1 MHIPFD
7 KNVFKEAVLTNI
19 KERTGK
25 TPEEATSEDIY
36 QAVSEAIMAY
46 IAVDWTNTKNKIAAS
61 EAKQAFYFS
70 AEFLMGRAFDN
81 NIINFGLQHG
91 IIEMLEDLHLDL
103 NLIEDQEPDAALGN
117 GGLGRLAACFLDSL
131 ATMGYAGHGY
141 GIRYKYGMFE
151 QKIQNGYQ
159 VEAPDNWLKKGD
171 PWEVRRDS
179 DAVYVKFGG
188 RVDNVME
195 DSGRIGFRR
204 NNAETIIAVPYDMPI
219 IGYKNGCINTLRL
232 WQAQAPE
239 PFDLT
244 AFNNGE
250 FEQAVVA
257 QNNAENI
264 SRVLYPNDYSY
275 QGKEL
280 RLRQQYFFTSASLQ
294 DIITKFVHK
303 YGDHGWEKFPEKV
316 AIQLNDTHPVVAIP
330 ELMRLF
336 MDWKGLDWDF
346 AWQLTTQTF
355 AYTNHTV
362 LAEALEVWD
371 LNLFRGLLPRIYQ
384 IVEEINRRFMDEL
397 RTKYP
402 NDHHRQSRMSILDH
416 GQIKMAH
423 LAIVGSHSVNGVAK
437 LHTQILEREVLK
449 DWYELYPE
457 KFQNKTN
464 GITPRRW
471 LVKANPKLTTL
482 IDSKI
487 GESWKTNLDELQKL
501 KQFIDD
507 QSFLEEL
514 MRVKQENKITLT
526 NYIKYWTDIEL
537 NPHAIF
543 DVQVKRMHEY
553 KRQLLNALQIIAM
566 YLQLREN
573 PAMDIYP
580 RAFIFGGKAA
590 SGYWRAKTIIKLIN
604 NIANVIN
611 QDNRIQGKLKVVF
624 VPNYRVSVAEK
635 IFPGADVSEQ
645 ISTAGKE
652 ASGTGNMKFM
662 ANGAITIGTLDGA
675 NVEILEEVG
684 AENCVIFGATTE
696 EIHELNI
703 NQNYQPLDY
712 YHSDPLLK
720 DTLDSLINGT
730 FTIGEDENLFRN
742 LYDSLLYG
750 VDGNPADTYYLLKD
764 FDAYRKAQGTIDLL
778 YRDRNL
784 WAKMMLINIASC
796 GKFSSDRTIQEYADE
811 IWHIKPLT

>member
-7 KNVFKEAVLTNI
+7 KNAFKEIVLTNI

-25 TPEEATSEDIY
+25 TPKEATPEDIY

-46 IAVDWTNTKNKIAAS
+46 IAVNWTNTKHKIALS

-91 IIEMLEDLHLDL
+91 IIEMMEDLHLDL
-103 NLIEDQEPDAALGN
+103 TLIEDQEPDAALGN

-179 DAVYVKFGG
+179 DTVYVKFGG

-204 NNAETIIAVPYDMPI
+204 NNAEIVIAVPYDMPI
-219 IGYKNGCINTLRL
+219 IGYKNGCVNTLRL

-239 PFDLT
+239 PFDFS
-244 AFNNGE
+244 AFNEGK
-250 FEQAVVA
+250 FEEAVVA

-264 SRVLYPNDYSY
+264 SRILYPNDHSY
-275 QGKEL
+275 RGKEL

-294 DIITKFVHK
+294 DIIAKFVRQ
-303 YGDHGWEKFPEKV
+303 YGNQSWEKFPEKI

-346 AWQLTTQTF
+346 AWQLTTRTF

-362 LAEALEVWD
+362 LAEALEAWD

-397 RTKYP
+397 RAKCP
-402 NDHHRQSRMSILDH
+402 NDYNKQNRMSILDQ

-423 LAIVGSHSVNGVAK
+423 LAIVGSHSINGVAK
-437 LHTQILEREVLK
+437 LHTQILERDVLK

-471 LVKANPKLTTL
+471 LVKANPKLTQL

-487 GESWKTNLDELQKL
+487 GESWKTNLDKLQKL

-507 QSFLEEL
+507 QTFLEEL

-526 NYIKYWTDIEL
+526 NYIKYWSDIEL

-543 DVQVKRMHEY
+543 DVQVKRIHEY
-553 KRQLLNALQIIAM
+553 KRQFLNALHIISM
-566 YLQLREN
+566 YLQLRNN
-573 PAMDIYP
+573 PALDIYP

-604 NIANVIN
+604 NIADVIN
-611 QDNRIQGKLKVVF
+611 QDSRIEGRLKVVF

-675 NVEILEEVG
+675 NIEILEEVG
-684 AENCVIFGATTE
+684 AENCVIFGTTAE
-696 EIHELNI
+696 EIHELTTT
-703 NQNYQPLDY
+703 QSYQPLEY

-720 DTLDSLINGT
+720 ETLDSLINGT
-730 FTIGEDENLFRN
+730 FTVGEDENLFRN

-764 FDAYRKAQGTIDLL
+764 FNAYRTAQETIDRL

-796 GKFSSDRTIQEYADE
+796 GKFSSDRTIHEYADK